1 MADARNLRVEETLR
15 DGTRVMIRAARP
27 DDRERIAR
35 AFHGLER
42 DSVYTRFFT
51 YKDALTTA
59 ELARLDVMDF
69 ARDVMLLCQQR
80 DPSRMPAAYPLT
92 SAAAPAPADKHA
104 EVKPLIKAGG

>member
-69 ARDVMLLCQQR
+69 ARDH
-80 DPSRMPAAYPLT
+80 AAFTPPLHRQ
-92 SAAAPAPADKHA
+92 AAALEDGERIGVTP
-104 EVKPLIKAGG
+104 